1 MKNAMKKLMAF
12 ALVAVMLIG
21 ALPFAA
27 SADTV
32 PLIVY
37 KGDTQ
42 VYGNQPNQ
50 YATAGETLTVD
61 QIAAAC
67 DIEKYEVNSIHINNG
82 SGVGW
87 GTVVEFT
94 AGSSVTIKYV
104 LKENATPPAQISF
117 TVDYD
122 NGVEKNFTMTEG
134 ELIGSTA
141 LPADAAVYGSKTGF
155 KFDHYEMNGL
165 QPTAN
170 WKVSNDIKDRVIK
183 AVWTQIGCT
192 ECGWA
197 DGTGHSN
204 DCSKNPNKPT
214 QAPEEPEEPEVQ
226 EPTDTKAYLNVF
238 VNGVKKVQTY
248 GSVNE
253 NIPVANCI
261 SAAEVNAANVTSV
274 VLNNV
279 NLPKDGS
286 FNLGAAGSTTD
297 IYLNVATSTGN
308 TGNTGSTGGSSSN
321 DTTEYAYAYIYVG
334 DNSGYSRVYKNAR
347 AFSIAGVVDE
357 FDDDMTSKH
366 YSFDYYTIDG
376 ETGKNYDDSDVVQP
390 GEVARVYVKV
400 TESKLNNNK
409 VYLQIYLNNNFDTP
423 AKTLNVTSMASEDGL
438 NLYGNVEDLILD
450 NFTAKNSKGIKMDG
464 MYESVGS
471 WVADFLEDDKVSKR
485 TADQIIE
492 AKEESFVV
500 YNIMVTNAKTGS
512 SSTADDTNPKTG
524 DQIMVPVAIMAV
536 SASVL
541 AAVAFYLNKK
551 RVY

>member
-27 SADTV
+27 SAAEM
-32 PLIVY
+32 PLIIFKDNEKIY
-37 KGDTQ
+37 DGSMA
-42 VYGNQPNQ
+42 P
-50 YATAGETLTVD
+50 GESLTVD
-61 QIAAAC
+61 QLAANLG
-67 DIEKYEVNSIHINNG
+67 IEKYEVEYITISV
-82 SGVGW
+82 SGQNATNVGW
-87 GTVVEFT
+87 GHTVTHTEGT
-94 AGSSVTIKYV
+94 SVTIKYGLLANPDV
-104 LKENATPPAQISF
+104 PEDITFYVDGTPHTVTEGKQIGSSILPTGLTRKGYEF
-117 TVDYD
+117 LGYKFKSNGGSVSANSTVDTWMK
-122 NGVEKNFTMTEG
+122 GIE
-134 ELIGSTA
+134 I
-141 LPADAAVYGSKTGF
+141 
-155 KFDHYEMNGL
+155 
-165 QPTAN
+165 
-170 WKVSNDIKDRVIK
+170 VSDWQLV
-183 AVWTQIGCT
+183 GCT

-197 DGTGHSN
+197 FASGHAD
-204 DCSKNPNKPT
+204 DCSQNPNKPADT
-214 QAPEEPEEPEVQ
+214 PEEPEDNEVQ

-253 NIPVANCI
+253 NVPVANCI

-297 IYLNVATSTGN
+297 IYLNVATSTGS

-376 ETGKNYDDSDVVQP
+376 ETGKNYDDSDVIQP